1 MFVEIWGTNAK
12 GIQHHQTSI
21 TTNPEGTSQGGKGKP
36 TNRIK
41 KITNGE
47 AHWSKQIQSKG
58 GNHLCTNMVS

>member
-21 TTNPEGTSQGGKGKP
+21 TTNPNGTSRGGKGKS

-47 AHWSKQIQSKG
+47 ANW
-58 GNHLCTNMVS
+58 